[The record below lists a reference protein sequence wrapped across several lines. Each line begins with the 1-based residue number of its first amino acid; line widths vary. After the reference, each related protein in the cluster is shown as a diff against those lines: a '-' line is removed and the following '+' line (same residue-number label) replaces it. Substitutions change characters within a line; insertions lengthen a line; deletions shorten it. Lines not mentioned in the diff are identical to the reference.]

1 MPERQAAVLTERAAV
16 AQIQLVALGAAEK
29 LDGLDP
35 LRRGDLD
42 RVERVQHAGR
52 ETSKR
57 GVESEP
63 VHVHRLAD
71 NDGRAHPA

>member
-57 GVESEP
+57 GVEREP
-63 VHVHRLAD
+63 VHVRRLAD